1 MAPDVHP
8 TPSSQE
14 AAPPRRRILLCYDG
28 SAEAKHALERVGEI
42 ASAVPSQVTVV
53 SVAEPI
59 YAEPRYAGVADPSE
73 KQSHR
78 RLLEEAA
85 EELRGRGV
93 DATTIEQVG
102 QPAAA
107 ILDAARDGAD
117 LVVVGSRHR
126 GLIKRLLF
134 GSVSARARRRGAVRR
149 AGRALRRCDRME
161 ASWGENARD
170 RRFLLASALRP
181 EEARRSAAELPDPI
195 DLVVTSPTERARQA
209 AASAVGDRWVFTLE
223 EPLLAPRVSGESG
236 GDVLARFAQA
246 LRGVRASK
254 SSVSLV
260 MCDTLDLLGGSLF
273 VLDEKGLM
281 HVADALDQLPL
292 LD

>member
-28 SAEAKHALERVGEI
+28 SAEAKHALDRVGEI
-42 ASAVPSQVTVV
+42 ASAVPSQVAVV

-59 YAEPRYAGVADPSE
+59 YKEPRYAGLVDPGE
-73 KQSHR
+73 EQSHR

-93 DATTIEQVG
+93 DATTAKRVG

-126 GLIKRLLF
+126 GLIKRL
-134 GSVSARARRRGAVRR
+134 
-149 AGRALRRCDRME
+149 
-161 ASWGENARD
+161 
-170 RRFLLASALRP
+170 
-181 EEARRSAAELPDPI
+181 
-195 DLVVTSPTERARQA
+195 
-209 AASAVGDRWVFTLE
+209 
-223 EPLLAPRVSGESG
+223 
-236 GDVLARFAQA
+236 
-246 LRGVRASK
+246 
-254 SSVSLV
+254 
-260 MCDTLDLLGGSLF
+260 
-273 VLDEKGLM
+273 
-281 HVADALDQLPL
+281 
-292 LD
+292 

>member
-14 AAPPRRRILLCYDG
+14 ATPPRRRILLCYDG
-28 SAEAKHALERVGEI
+28 SAEAKHALDRVGEI
-42 ASAVPSQVTVV
+42 ASAVPSQVAVV

-59 YAEPRYAGVADPSE
+59 YAEPRYAGLVDPGE
-73 KQSHR
+73 EQSHR

-134 GSVSARARRRGAVRR
+134 GSVSA
-149 AGRALRRCDRME
+149 E
-161 ASWGENARD
+161 
-170 RRFLLASALRP
+170 
-181 EEARRSAAELPDPI
+181 
-195 DLVVTSPTERARQA
+195 LVVE
-209 AASAVGDRWVFTLE
+209 
-223 EPLLAPRVSGESG
+223 APC
-236 GDVLARFAQA
+236 DVLV
-246 LRGVRASK
+246 VR
-254 SSVSLV
+254 
-260 MCDTLDLLGGSLF
+260 
-273 VLDEKGLM
+273 
-281 HVADALDQLPL
+281 
-292 LD
+292 

>member
-28 SAEAKHALERVGEI
+28 SAEAKHALERVAEI
-42 ASAVPSQVTVV
+42 AAAVPSRVTVV
-53 SVAEPI
+53 SVADPI

-73 KQSHR
+73 KQTHR

-85 EELRGRGV
+85 EDLRGRGV

-117 LVVVGSRHR
+117 LVAVGSRHR

-134 GSVSARARRRGAVRR
+134 GSVSAQVVVEAP
-149 AGRALRRCDRME
+149 CDV
-161 ASWGENARD
+161 
-170 RRFLLASALRP
+170 
-181 EEARRSAAELPDPI
+181 
-195 DLVVTSPTERARQA
+195 LVVR
-209 AASAVGDRWVFTLE
+209 
-223 EPLLAPRVSGESG
+223 
-236 GDVLARFAQA
+236 
-246 LRGVRASK
+246 
-254 SSVSLV
+254 
-260 MCDTLDLLGGSLF
+260 
-273 VLDEKGLM
+273 
-281 HVADALDQLPL
+281 
-292 LD
+292 